1 MEGRT
6 SPSIPSAGKEL
17 PKRLSGDQDS
27 SFSRS
32 PDYVPFGTGGHPH
45 VRSALP
51 RNSVKSTVG
60 NTIAGGVRVWL
71 MGESLGGG
79 GDVLGVRKTVR
90 TNPSPVANKI
100 IHIREGI
107 LWLSNEGSR
116 RIEDGDLGKPSTRG
130 HIRRSPRQFILP
142 FPSPRHSC

>member
-6 SPSIPSAGKEL
+6 SPLIPSAGKEL

-27 SFSRS
+27 SFSRP
-32 PDYVPFGTGGHPH
+32 PDYVSFGTGGHPRR
-45 VRSALP
+45 RSALL
-51 RNSVKSTVG
+51 RNSVRSTVD
-60 NTIAGGVRVWL
+60 NTIASGVRVWL

-79 GDVLGVRKTVR
+79 GDVLGVRNTVR

-100 IHIREGI
+100 IHVREGI
-107 LWLSNEGSR
+107 LGLSNEGSR
-116 RIEDGDLGKPSTRG
+116 RIEDGDLGKPSTQG